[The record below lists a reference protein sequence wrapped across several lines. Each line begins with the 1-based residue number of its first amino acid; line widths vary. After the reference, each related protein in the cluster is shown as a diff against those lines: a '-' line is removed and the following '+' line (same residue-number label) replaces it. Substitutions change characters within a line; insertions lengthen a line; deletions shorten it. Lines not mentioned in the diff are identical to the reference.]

1 MHNFSII
8 KTRGSPGQAVNKLL
22 SRLLEQDQVRA
33 VLVPM
38 ALPPS
43 SLPMPA
49 LIQSVSDLEKA
60 LPLAPVAAV
69 SSAVQAAKV
78 SLAGPEYKIAALLRP
93 CEIRA
98 VVELTKLN
106 QARLENLLLIGLECP
121 GRLENQDYLDMKAR
135 DTNLDLAFYQD
146 ASLQDRAANT
156 CLTCREFIPENTQ
169 INICI
174 LGLDPVEEL
183 GISWNGSLKEDLA
196 KALELE
202 PVQVPGG
209 RKKHIQEHLSSRQ
222 QAFETL
228 SRETAAGLKAPRA
241 MQSMIAHCLGC
252 FNCQRACPVCFCRQC
267 VCSREAFDRDP
278 QALLARFAGAGGV
291 RLPAELTM
299 FHLTRLAHMSHAC
312 VGCGQCSSVC
322 PSRIP
327 VADIFRTVGART
339 QEELDYKAGQDPD
352 APIPH
357 LKFSPE
363 DVK

>member
-1 MHNFSII
+1 MNNFSII
-8 KTRGSPGQAVNKLL
+8 KTRGSPGEAVNRLL
-22 SRLLEQDQVRA
+22 SRLLEQDQVQA
-33 VLVPM
+33 VLVPV
-38 ALPPS
+38 ASPHS

-49 LIQSVSDLEKA
+49 LIQNSADLEKA
-60 LPLAPVAAV
+60 QPLAPVAAV

-78 SLAGPEYKIAALLRP
+78 SLAGPEYKTAALLRP

-98 VVELTKLN
+98 LVELSKLN
-106 QARLENLLLIGLECP
+106 QARLENLLLVGLECP
-121 GRLENQDYLDMKAR
+121 GRLENQDYLDMKDR

-146 ASLQDRAANT
+146 AGLQAGAAST

-169 INICI
+169 INICV
-174 LGLDPVEEL
+174 LGLDPGEEL
-183 GISWNGSLKEDLA
+183 GISWNEPLQEDLTST
-196 KALELE
+196 LELE
-202 PVQVPGG
+202 AVQEPEG
-209 RKKHIQEHLSSRQ
+209 RKKYIEEHLSSRQ

-228 SRETAAGLKAPRA
+228 SQETAAGLQDPMA
-241 MQSMIAHCLGC
+241 MQAMIAHCLGC
-252 FNCQRACPVCFCRQC
+252 FNCQRACPVCFCREC

-278 QALLARFAGAGGV
+278 QALLARAAGSGGV

-327 VADIFRTVGART
+327 VADIFRNVGAKT
-339 QEELDYKAGQDPD
+339 QEELEYRAGQDPD

-357 LKFSPE
+357 LKFYPE